1 MTDLTDKIITG
12 SETILKPLEM
22 TLFTIGGSE
31 ISTFDILEFV
41 LVFLVAYWLGKISE
55 SSIKRIGN
63 RHGSVRPESLSML
76 ARFVHWSI
84 IGIGILIGLS
94 MIGLPITHLAIL
106 VSALSVGIGFGLQ
119 TIVNNSVAGLI
130 LISERAVSLGD
141 IIGTPDGKVG
151 RVTMI
156 TIRATRI
163 VTPTGEDIIIPNA
176 SLINK
181 SFTNYTMD
189 RRGVRKIF
197 PFSIPYGID
206 FRKVKEIIEK
216 AAVSVPYCIKPDEL
230 HEVECG
236 ITGFGNFGINVEL
249 VVWVDPVEL
258 MEPYRLEAAFLN
270 AINDACVANG
280 IVMPGPSYGV
290 TVSPTPTP
298 VGFSAQVSGS
308 TSTVPANLQ
317 APAASSK
324 IPPADPN
331 ASAKAIGAPAISPAA
346 AASIIGY
353 PQTSIENAS
362 KPKEEGESEKKESDD
377 EDEES
382 SGGFFFK
389 KK

>member
-130 LISERAVSLGD
+130 RISERAVSVGA
-141 IIGTPDGKVG
+141 IIG
-151 RVTMI
+151 

-331 ASAKAIGAPAISPAA
+331 ASAKAIGAPTISPAA

-362 KPKEEGESEKKESDD
+362 KPKEEGESEEKESDD

>member
-1 MTDLTDKIITG
+1 MNSFWNKILE
-12 SETILKPLEM
+12 SSSAILEPLRVP
-22 TLFTIGGSE
+22 LFTAGGSQVD
-31 ISTFDILEFV
+31 TFDILEFC
-41 LVFLVAYWLGKISE
+41 FIFFVAYWLGKLSE
-55 SSIKRIGN
+55 KSIRKFGN
-63 RHGSVRPESLSML
+63 RHGSVRPESLSMF
-76 ARFVHWSI
+76 ARFIHWGI
-84 IGIGILIGLS
+84 LTIGILVGLS

-141 IIGTPDGKVG
+141 IIGTPSGQVGK
-151 RVTMI
+151 VTMI

-163 VTPTGEDIIIPNA
+163 VTPTGQDIIIPNA
-176 SLINK
+176 SLINGA
-181 SFTNYTMD
+181 FTNYTMD
-189 RRGVRKIF
+189 LRGVRKIF

-216 AAVSVPYCIKPDEL
+216 AAVAVPYCIKPDSS

-290 TVSPTPTP
+290 TVSPTPAPT
-298 VGFSAQVSGS
+298 GFKAQVSGT
-308 TSTVPANLQ
+308 TSSVPPNLK
-317 APAASSK
+317 APAPTSQV
-324 IPPADPN
+324 PPADPVK
-331 ASAKAIGAPAISPAA
+331 SAQAIGQVTPAQ

-353 PQTSIENAS
+353 PQSSIENPP
-362 KPKEEGESEKKESDD
+362 PKKNEKSEE
-377 EDEES
+377 
-382 SGGFFFK
+382 
-389 KK
+389 